1 MSGIKRLLGQRIK
14 ELRISNNLTQEQ
26 LAEIVDIGTTSIS
39 KIETGHTHP
48 TPESLE
54 KIAKAFNVDL
64 YQLYQFH
71 HHNAPINLKAELHS
85 MIDNADNDNLKL
97 AYKILSAIFR

>member
-1 MSGIKRLLGQRIK
+1 MSEIKSLLGQRIK
-14 ELRISNNLTQEQ
+14 KLRISNNLTQEQ

-54 KIAKAFNVDL
+54 KLAKAFNVEL
-64 YQLYQFH
+64 YQLYQFNH
-71 HHNAPINLKAELHS
+71 HKEPINLKAELHS
-85 MIDNADNDNLKL
+85 IIDNAEDADLKI
-97 AYKILSAIFR
+97 AYKVLSAILN